1 MNEIAVILGNYAKD
15 KSTPGRLIQ
24 VIAVGG

>member
-1 MNEIAVILGNYAKD
+1 MNEIAVILVIYAKD

-24 VIAVGG
+24 VIADGG